1 MEFSKNQVYPALIQD
16 LTQEGMGVAKVEG
29 FTVFV
34 PNTAIGDRGEIK
46 LVKVLKH
53 YGYGI
58 LTRLDSPSPDR
69 VEPDCPV
76 SGK

>member
-1 MEFSKNQVYPALIQD
+1 MEFSKNQVYPVLIQD

-34 PNTAIGDRGEIK
+34 PNTAIGDQGEVK

-69 VEPDCPV
+69 VEPDCR
-76 SGK
+76 